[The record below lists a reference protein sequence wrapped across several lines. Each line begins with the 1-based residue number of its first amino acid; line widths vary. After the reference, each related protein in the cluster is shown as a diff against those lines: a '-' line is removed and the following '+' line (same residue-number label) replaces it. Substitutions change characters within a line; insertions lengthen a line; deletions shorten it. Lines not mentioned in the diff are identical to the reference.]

1 MTLLYGEIVDVF
13 MENKLPTAK
22 VRVGCALQRV
32 SLALVAEAHR
42 GDTVLVCD
50 GVAFEQND
58 TATKGFLCAWRFPA
72 KCLRLGELETPQFD
86 GKIFTANG
94 GSSMPQ

>member
-50 GVAFEQND
+50 GVALS
-58 TATKGFLCAWRFPA
+58 KMI
-72 KCLRLGELETPQFD
+72 PQQKD
-86 GKIFTANG
+86 SYVPGDSRQSA
-94 GSSMPQ
+94 